1 MDQKTERGFTLVEIV
16 VSLLVLAVGLL
27 AMTSTSAL
35 VTRMAGD
42 AFRRTVVAELAAS
55 RIEVI
60 RSRARCIGETGRD
73 STQYADLTWEL
84 VPMGDL
90 ATVRVIATS
99 RRAARGARVDTIETI
114 LSCR

>member
-1 MDQKTERGFTLVEIV
+1 VDQKTERGFTLVEIV
-16 VSLLVLAVGLL
+16 VALLVLVVGLL

-42 AFRRTVVAELAAS
+42 AFQRTVVAELAAS

-60 RSRARCIGETGRD
+60 RSLGVCIGEIGRD
-73 STQYADLTWEL
+73 SSRYADLEWES

-90 ATVRVIATS
+90 ARVRVIATS
-99 RRAARGARVDTIETI
+99 RRAARGVRVDTIETI
-114 LSCR
+114 LSCL